1 LKYQE
6 YKKVFSKDKRG
17 SLLERDEEGFLER
30 AREVA
35 KIAFSFKDPLLVHH
49 YDADGISSGAIV
61 KKAFLEKGL
70 NIRTK
75 CVKKL
80 DDFEIDKIPQDK
92 EREVIFSDL
101 GGGNTRV
108 NELEDIVIIDHHQTT
123 KIEKIQ
129 INPLDFGL
137 DGGEEISAA
146 GVAHL
151 TFGIGGELAI
161 VGAFGDMQIPFR
173 GLNKKIAQN
182 AIERGT
188 LKIERD
194 LKFYGRYSR
203 SITAFLAYSDEP
215 VVPNI
220 NYSEEKAREFLFE
233 NGIKFQREDGKIK
246 TYSDLEKADK
256 EKLIT
261 KLRTMI
267 KEEIMGDCYVFPK
280 MKMDETHEA
289 NTFSTL
295 LNACGRHDR
304 AEVGI
309 ELCLGSEKACL
320 EARELLI
327 AHKKMLRDGIIYG
340 VKNLNNFDNF
350 YFLDARGVIEEGVVG
365 IVCGMIMKQNWK
377 KPIIGI
383 SDAQMNM
390 MKISARS
397 PRKLVEEGLNLGL
410 ILREVC
416 QEIGGIG
423 GGHKIAAGAS
433 IPKDKLNEFLLKFS
447 EKLASDK

>member
-1 LKYQE
+1 M
-6 YKKVFSKDKRG
+6 
-17 SLLERDEEGFLER
+17 ERDEEGFLER
-30 AREVA
+30 AKEVA

-61 KKAFLEKGL
+61 KKAFLEKGIK
-70 NIRTK
+70 IRTK

-80 DDFEIDKIPQDK
+80 DDFEIEKLLEDR
-92 EREVIFSDL
+92 EREIIFSDL
-101 GGGNTRV
+101 GGGNVRV
-108 NELEDIVIIDHHQTT
+108 NELEDLVIIDHHQTT
-123 KIEKIQ
+123 KIEKPQ

-151 TFGIGGELAI
+151 TFGICAELAI

-173 GLNKKIAQN
+173 GLNKKIAQR
-182 AIERGT
+182 ATEDGVLIVE
-188 LKIERD
+188 KDI
-194 LKFYGRYSR
+194 KFYGRYSR
-203 SITAFLAYSDEP
+203 TITAFLAYSDEP

-220 NYSEEKAREFLFE
+220 NYNEEKAREFLFE
-233 NGIKFQREDGKIK
+233 NGIKFQKEDGKIK
-246 TYSDLEKADK
+246 TYAELEKTDK

-261 KLRTMI
+261 KLKTMI
-267 KEEIMGDCYVFPK
+267 SEEIIGDCYVFPK
-280 MKMDETHEA
+280 MNMDETHEA

-309 ELCLGSEKACL
+309 DLCLGSQKACI

-327 AHKKMLRDGIIYG
+327 AHKKMLREGIVYG
-340 VKNLNNFDNF
+340 VKNLINFDNF
-350 YFLDARGVIEEGVVG
+350 YFLDARGVIEEGVIG

-377 KPIIGI
+377 KPIIGV
-383 SDAQMNM
+383 SSAQMDM
-390 MKISARS
+390 IKISARS
-397 PRKLVEEGLNLGL
+397 PRKLVQEGLNLGL
-410 ILREVC
+410 KLREVC
-416 QEIGGIG
+416 QKIGGIG

-433 IPKDKLNEFLLKFS
+433 IPKDKLNEFLLEFS
-447 EKLASDK
+447 EKLASGK